1 MKDALAG
8 PPHVSQP
15 KTKDVQPDTSELS
28 PEEVARV
35 DQSRELALLAAR
47 AGLDKKCLGL
57 EIIQIAGQ
65 ADYADFL
72 VLMVGTSDRHVA
84 AIARSVDEELSKAG
98 HPPTAVEGLPRA
110 DWVLIDFFDV
120 VVHVFSE
127 SARDLYDLSG
137 LWLDASRVP
146 LPARQPPADP
156 TRAALGDR

>member
-1 MKDALAG
+1 
-8 PPHVSQP
+8 VSHPTAQNIESDP
-15 KTKDVQPDTSELS
+15 SEPS
-28 PEEVARV
+28 AEETARI
-35 DQSRELALLAAR
+35 DQSRALALLAAR

-57 EIIQIAGQ
+57 EIIQIAGR

-72 VLMVGTSDRHVA
+72 VLMVGTSDRHVG
-84 AIARSVDEELSKAG
+84 AIARGVDEELSKAG

-137 LWLDASRVP
+137 LWLDAGRVP
-146 LPARQPPADP
+146 AP
-156 TRAALGDR
+156 TRQAQSEQPRVLSGDR

>member
-1 MKDALAG
+1 M
-8 PPHVSQP
+8 
-15 KTKDVQPDTSELS
+15 
-28 PEEVARV
+28 
-35 DQSRELALLAAR
+35 AAR

-72 VLMVGTSDRHVA
+72 VLMVGTSDRHVGS
-84 AIARSVDEELSKAG
+84 IARSVDEELSKAG
-98 HPPTAVEGLPRA
+98 HPPSTVEGLPRA

-137 LWLDASRVP
+137 LWLDASRIPV
-146 LPARQPPADP
+146 PARTAQNDAPGA
-156 TRAALGDR
+156 TLDR